1 MPKALTRV
9 FSLSSLC
16 VLLVTLNLAF
26 APTARAGLFDDD
38 EARKAI
44 LDLRAK
50 FDAFQR
56 DVNERLNIVNGR
68 LDRLDQNARG
78 QLTLANEIEQ
88 VRSEMAKLRGQLE
101 VQANELS
108 ELQRKNKDQAAQLN
122 ERLRRFDPVAVTID
136 GKTAQVDPN
145 EKRSYDGAI
154 ALFQAGDFKAAQ
166 LALSAFSVQFPQS
179 AYRTN
184 AEYWSA
190 TSVYAQRDWRAAI
203 VALQSFVAKFS
214 DSPKVAEALLSLGG
228 AHLESKDNLNARK
241 TFEQL
246 IERFADT
253 PAAVQAK
260 ERLASLPAERGK
272 R

>member
-1 MPKALTRV
+1 MNKTFVRFVRITVLIAVCQLGAI
-9 FSLSSLC
+9 SL
-16 VLLVTLNLAF
+16 AQ
-26 APTARAGLFDDD
+26 AGLFDDD

-50 FDAFQR
+50 VEAFQR

-88 VRSEMAKLRGQLE
+88 LRSEMAKLRGQLE

-108 ELQRKNKDQAAQLN
+108 ELQRKNRDQVAQLN
-122 ERLRRFDPVAVTID
+122 ERLRRFDPVLATID
-136 GKTAQVDPN
+136 GKAVQVDPA
-145 EKRSYDGAI
+145 EKRNYDNAI
-154 ALFQAGDFKAAQ
+154 SLFQAGDFKSAQ
-166 LALSAFSVQFPQS
+166 IALTAFSVQYPQS
-179 AYRTN
+179 AYRAN
-184 AEYWSA
+184 AEYWGA
-190 TSVYAQRDWRAAI
+190 TSLFAQRDWRSAAT
-203 VALQSFVAKFS
+203 ALQSFVARFA
-214 DSPKVAEALLSLGG
+214 DSPKVAEALLSLGS
-228 AHLESKDNLNARK
+228 AQLELKESINARK

-253 PAAVQAK
+253 PAALQAK
-260 ERLASLPAERGK
+260 DRLASIPTERGK